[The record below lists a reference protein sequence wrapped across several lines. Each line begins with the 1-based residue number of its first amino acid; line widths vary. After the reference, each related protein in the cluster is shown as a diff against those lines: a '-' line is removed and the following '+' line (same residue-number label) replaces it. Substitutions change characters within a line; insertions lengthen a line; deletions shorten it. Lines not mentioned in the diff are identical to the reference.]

1 MPKTIVTRSAT
12 GLDCA
17 PRRLRSGHYT
27 KSIDK
32 CCCCCPENIDEQ
44 VTLFTEQM
52 NQITANFFEPFF
64 ESPMEVDLK
73 KSYCDINA
81 FFEEQRAIYANRPE
95 VLTQIEF
102 ITNAMTLVRTDAS
115 QYFLKSLQYESLAR
129 EIETSIQGLLMHIYM
144 LNTRIAILSG
154 YTGEEAVGGQTSI
167 DVKQIQDPR
176 YAVAKWQP
184 KLSMLSFLYPDQ
196 PTGKYYTKLKVLLSM
211 SGMYENECDI
221 TTDMVNFLDRYI
233 IKYDLNK
240 TLEQWLLEQTIN
252 NDTIED
258 YTDIITNDENH
269 MELLR
274 QWKEIHGDTVLDG
287 KLTIDVH
294 NIDAY
299 LSNVYRGNMAYLRQR
314 YPEAAQCPPPSG
326 AGGIHPWQSPLGK
339 MIPLS
344 GVFSMNP
351 ANSYNFNT
359 DDLTSLTGSVEV
371 AKRTLEKLYAPNP
384 TITKIK
390 QHTFEYVPPT
400 FTKTSTTRKKCVK
413 VKNNCTR
420 KNICS

>member
-1 MPKTIVTRSAT
+1 MPKHIVTRSAT

-17 PRRLRSGHYT
+17 PRQTRSGHIT
-27 KSIDK
+27 KYIDNR
-32 CCCCCPENIDEQ
+32 CCCCPETIEEHA
-44 VTLFTEQM
+44 VLFTEHM
-52 NQITANFFEPFF
+52 NLITTNFFQPFF
-64 ESPMEVDLK
+64 ESPMNVDLK

-95 VLTQIEF
+95 VLTQIDF

-115 QYFLKSLQYESLAR
+115 QYFLKSLQFESLSR

-154 YTGEEAVGGQTSI
+154 YTGDNALGGNTSI

-176 YAVAKWQP
+176 YAVAKFQP
-184 KLSMLSFLYPDQ
+184 KLSMLSFLFPDV
-196 PTGKYYTKLKVLLSM
+196 PTGKYYSKLKTLLAM
-211 SGMYENECDI
+211 SGMYSCENEI
-221 TTDMVNFLDRYI
+221 TEDMVNFLDRYI
-233 IKYDLNK
+233 IKYDLSK
-240 TLEQWLLEQTIN
+240 TLEQWLYEQN
-252 NDTIED
+252 ADNSNIED
-258 YTDIITNDENH
+258 YTDIIENDENH
-269 MELLR
+269 MEVMR
-274 QWKEIHGDTVLDG
+274 QWKNIHGESILDG
-287 KLTIDVH
+287 NLTINVH
-294 NIDAY
+294 NIDKY
-299 LSNVYRGNMAYLRQR
+299 LSKVYRGNMGYISKY
-314 YPEAAQCPPPSG
+314 YPDPAPCPPQSG

-344 GVFSMNP
+344 GAFSMNP

-400 FTKTSTTRKKCVK
+400 FQKTCTTRKKRVK

-420 KNICS
+420 RNICS